1 MSVET
6 VRKVEAAEALAL
18 AAVLARAF
26 EHDPMTAHLL
36 PDAARR
42 PAALE
47 RGFGA
52 YLRRVYMPCGEC
64 YTTAGVA
71 GGALWMPPGTYPLS
85 AWRQLR
91 LLPTFAR
98 VFGLSATP
106 RAMRDIDRMERMHP
120 KGPPHWYLAFLGVE
134 PSEQG
139 KRVGS
144 ALLLP
149 VLGRCDAGREPAY
162 LETSNE
168 RNVPLYRRHG
178 FEVVAECDIADGPHF
193 WGMWREPRA

>member
-6 VRKVEAAEALAL
+6 VRKVEAAEASVLAG
-18 AAVLARAF
+18 VLARAF
-26 EHDPMTAHLL
+26 EHDPMSAHLL

-42 PAALE
+42 TAALE
-47 RGFGA
+47 RGFRA

-64 YTTAGVA
+64 YTTAGVE
-71 GGALWMPPGTYPLS
+71 GGALWMPPGTYPPS
-85 AWRQLR
+85 AWLQLR

-98 VFGLSATP
+98 VFGLSRMP

-120 KGPPHWYLAFLGVE
+120 KASPHWYLAFLGVE

-139 KRVGS
+139 KGVGS

-168 RNVPLYRRHG
+168 RNLPLYRRHG
-178 FEVVAECDIADGPHF
+178 FEVVEECDITDGPHF